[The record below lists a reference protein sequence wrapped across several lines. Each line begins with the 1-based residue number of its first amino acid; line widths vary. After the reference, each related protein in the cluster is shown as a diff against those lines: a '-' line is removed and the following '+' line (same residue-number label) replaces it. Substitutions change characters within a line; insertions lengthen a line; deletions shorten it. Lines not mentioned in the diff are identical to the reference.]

1 VTPWPPRP
9 ALPADIAP
17 LTQLWH
23 QSWHDAH
30 ATITPAALVAQRT
43 LDTFAKRLVDAGGG
57 LRVAGPV
64 GAPLGLCCITGDHL
78 DQLFI
83 ARQAYGTGLAATLL
97 HDGEDRLRAAGV
109 TDAVLDCAV
118 LNHRAARFYAREG
131 WVSQGLMVA
140 AVDSAAPPL
149 EIAVIRFGKHLMSDR
164 PMS

>member
-9 ALPADIAP
+9 ALPADTHP
-17 LTQLWH
+17 LTLLWH

-43 LDTFAKRLVDAGGG
+43 LDTFAKRLAEAGDD

-64 GAPLGLCCITGDHL
+64 GAPLGLCSIAGNHL

-83 ARQAYGTGLAATLL
+83 ARAAYGTGLAATLL
-97 HDGEDRLRAAGV
+97 HDGEDRLRAAGI
-109 TDAVLDCAV
+109 TDAILDCAA

-131 WVSQGLMVA
+131 WVSQGRMMA
-140 AVDSAAPPL
+140 AVDSAPPL
-149 EIAVIRFGKHLMSDR
+149 EIAVIRFGKCLMAGR
-164 PMS
+164 TPR